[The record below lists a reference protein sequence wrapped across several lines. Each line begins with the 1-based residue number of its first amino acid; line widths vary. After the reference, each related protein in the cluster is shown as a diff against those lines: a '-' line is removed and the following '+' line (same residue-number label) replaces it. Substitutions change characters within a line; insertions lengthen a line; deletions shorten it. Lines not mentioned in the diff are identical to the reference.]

1 MKNLVI
7 ASLLLLFSLN
17 IGAAEDDDSAT
28 RTLVWSD
35 GTRYVGGVEDG
46 KRSGK
51 GTIFWQDGTRF
62 VGQFENDMRNGP
74 GTMVMLDGKVYSG
87 AFKDDALVDATKQ

>member
-1 MKNLVI
+1 MPCNSNYSKKYLKKWCILGFLTNGPFKTETAMKKLIVT
-7 ASLLLLFSLN
+7 SLLLLFSLN
-17 IGAAEDDDSAT
+17 IFAAEDTESAT

-51 GTIFWQDGTRF
+51 GTTFWQDGACF
-62 VGQFENDMRNGP
+62 VG
-74 GTMVMLDGKVYSG
+74 
-87 AFKDDALVDATKQ
+87 